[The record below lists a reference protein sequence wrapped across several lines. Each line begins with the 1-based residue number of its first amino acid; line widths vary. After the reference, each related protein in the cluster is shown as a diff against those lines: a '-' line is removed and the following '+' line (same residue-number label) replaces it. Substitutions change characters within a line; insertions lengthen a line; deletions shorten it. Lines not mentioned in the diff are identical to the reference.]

1 VTTAGPRCPTCGA
14 RLRTGAPWC
23 TQCFT
28 AVDTA
33 GDTAG
38 DPAGDPA
45 GETVLVGPAHEPVR
59 TPAVAAVPGPASGG
73 AVGAPAA
80 TWPCTL
86 CGGSVPLAEPAC
98 GDCGAPFLAEARDT
112 APLLVLPLVGDP
124 AALSWAGRTG
134 LALTLLLAVLVVCGL
149 LGLIIG

>member
-1 VTTAGPRCPTCGA
+1 MTSAGSRCPTCGA
-14 RLRTGAPWC
+14 GLRTGAPWC

-28 AVDTA
+28 AVDT
-33 GDTAG
+33 GGGTAG
-38 DPAGDPA
+38 GTAG
-45 GETVLVGPAHEPVR
+45 GTVPVGPAHDPVR
-59 TPAVAAVPGPASGG
+59 TPAVAAVPAPASGV
-73 AVGAPAA
+73 AVGAPTA

-149 LGLIIG
+149 LGLLVG